1 MVSNVRNVDINA
13 KLNVDTTELEAAE
26 QRRDELAAKEIEL
39 RRKVEQTANRIAG
52 IARSFIG
59 LMRNIVT
66 LTGHALD
73 AVSAASLII
82 IEQIIGLAVSW
93 FALQTAIAAVP
104 IAGQIIAG
112 FSLGLAALALGIA
125 IGQGVIIAQGRE
137 TAATQVNAALG
148 AIGNLTS
155 IARGLE

>member
-13 KLNVDTTELEAAE
+13 KVTVDTTELEAAE
-26 QRRDELAAKEIEL
+26 QKRDEIAAKEIEL

-52 IARSFIG
+52 VARNFIS
-59 LMRNIVT
+59 LMRNIIT
-66 LTGHALD
+66 LTGNALD
-73 AVSAASLII
+73 AVSAASLVV

-93 FALQTAIAAVP
+93 FALMTAIAAVP

-125 IGQGVIIAQGRE
+125 VGQAIVIAQGRD
-137 TAATQVNAALG
+137 AATSEVNAALG
-148 AIGNLTS
+148 ALGNLAS
-155 IARGLE
+155 IARGLD